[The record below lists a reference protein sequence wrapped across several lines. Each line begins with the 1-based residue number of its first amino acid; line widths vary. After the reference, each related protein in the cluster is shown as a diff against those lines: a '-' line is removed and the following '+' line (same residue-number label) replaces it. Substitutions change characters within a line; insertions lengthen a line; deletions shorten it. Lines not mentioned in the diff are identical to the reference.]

1 MNGSG
6 RAPAALTLEKCR
18 ELGIDGKE
26 IPFLNINS
34 ATVPG
39 CAAVWHDTIE
49 QLGSGKVT
57 LADVLAPAIRLAE
70 EGWVFSRFEH
80 CSLGVDPLFQRSI

>member
-57 LADVLAPAIRLAE
+57 LADALAPAIRLAE
-70 EGWVFSRFEH
+70 EG
-80 CSLGVDPLFQRSI
+80 